1 ITALLVL
8 VLVRFDGEDRS
19 LNSVQEIASDPKMLA
34 AAADKLRQMGGIPGR
49 LGNQLKGLF
58 DKEQAGA
65 LSKEGAGV
73 LSTVARHLAFLDSE
87 LVARSVAGSTFDP
100 AVLLK
105 PGTTLF
111 LQIPPDQLE
120 AQKGLL
126 RCWIS
131 SLVRMI

>member
-1 ITALLVL
+1 
-8 VLVRFDGEDRS
+8 
-19 LNSVQEIASDPKMLA
+19 
-34 AAADKLRQMGGIPGR
+34 MGGSPAR

-58 DKEQAGA
+58 DKEQAGT

-73 LSTVARHLAFLDSE
+73 LSTVARHLSFLDSE
-87 LVARSVAGSTFDP
+87 LVAWSSARSTFDP

-105 PGTTLF
+105 RGTTLF
-111 LQIPPDQLE
+111 LQIPADQLE

-131 SLVRMI
+131 SLVRMIGATGDERK